1 LSHQVVQLDWQSGA
15 MLLADG
21 TALRARF
28 VIATIPVGAINDHV
42 ASSTLF
48 VPPLPQVCEL
58 LELHLRIRLA
68 EILMRFQPLRLL
80 HLPPFVYRPRSM
92 HLRTS
97 GWAHI

>member
-1 LSHQVVQLDWQSGA
+1 MSLCFWYFSCSPHQVVQLDWQSGG

-48 VPPLPQVCEL
+48 VPPLPQVL
-58 LELHLRIRLA
+58 RALELYWMIRLTF
-68 EILMRFQPLRLL
+68 RRLR
-80 HLPPFVYRPRSM
+80 
-92 HLRTS
+92 
-97 GWAHI
+97 